1 MLDIISVDLF
11 FFFFCTTPVLSDV
24 YSPGGH
30 MVDAGFPEAL
40 LHDTTHHSSEF
51 WAGCSCHL
59 HKIVEGMV
67 ISDEKERQSFPSVW
81 ILGQKL
87 CFN

>member
-1 MLDIISVDLF
+1 
-11 FFFFCTTPVLSDV
+11 
-24 YSPGGH
+24 

-67 ISDEKERQSFPSVW
+67 ISDEKERQSFPSV
-81 ILGQKL
+81 
-87 CFN
+87 